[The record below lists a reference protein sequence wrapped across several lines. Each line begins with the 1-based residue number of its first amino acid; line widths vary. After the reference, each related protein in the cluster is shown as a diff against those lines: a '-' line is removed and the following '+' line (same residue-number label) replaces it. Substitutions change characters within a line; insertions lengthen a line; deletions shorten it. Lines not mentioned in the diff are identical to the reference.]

1 MSKFKK
7 IIRLVLVVICIF
19 YLARFFYINKD
30 SLQITF
36 ALSSITVFSVVS
48 LALLHYFL
56 SSCRFQIVLK
66 KCSGTSISVRE
77 WFKIFILGKLL
88 NTFLPQAGNVYR
100 SVQLKKDY
108 DISYTNYISSLA
120 SFAWMDTSMNLIIA
134 TAVIAILNS
143 GLTIGPFSAWKIL
156 TFLTIVVVALPVLTE
171 VLLGKINFK
180 NKHLHWVHSK
190 LSEVMTASVKNIRD
204 KVYLLKIV
212 FLGLAM
218 LACTGALLHICFRIF
233 NINLSLPTLAV
244 FYALLKISHY
254 VSLTPGNLG
263 VQELAYGFL
272 GEQMGIGMAQGVLA
286 SALIRVV
293 GTSVLFA
300 LGMLFGG
307 GDLLRHRKDY
317 SKMED

>member
-1 MSKFKK
+1 LSKFKK

-36 ALSSITVFSVVS
+36 ALSSITVFSVIS

-56 SSCRFQIVLK
+56 NSCRFQIVLK
-66 KCSGTSISVRE
+66 KCSGTSISVTE
-77 WFKIFILGKLL
+77 WFKIFILGRLL

-156 TFLTIVVVALPVLTE
+156 TLLTIAVVAFPVLTE